1 MRISDWSSDV
11 CSSDLKRFAGKE
23 DACGFVRFAH
33 HCAVHPASGVSS
45 LDHLHPANAAATAPA
60 THGDRSASGGD
71 HRAKDR
77 LIGFATEASVETCDR
92 DVKIAAHIGS
102 SVFRYVAVGKVFH
115 RISLSTSSFLFVLSD
130 GRITSKYRC
139 R

>member
-45 LDHLHPANAAATAPA
+45 LEHLHPANAAATAPA

-77 LIGFATEASVETCDR
+77 LIGFATVASVEPQSEEDTSAFQTIMRNSYADLR
-92 DVKIAAHIGS
+92 LTKTQTPTHIYS
-102 SVFRYVAVGKVFH
+102 NEN
-115 RISLSTSSFLFVLSD
+115 
-130 GRITSKYRC
+130 
-139 R
+139 

>member
-1 MRISDWSSDV
+1 MIRRPPRSTRTDT
-11 CSSDLKRFAGKE
+11 LFPYTTLFRPGKE

-102 SVFRYVAVGKVFH
+102 SVFRYVAVE
-115 RISLSTSSFLFVLSD
+115 I
-130 GRITSKYRC
+130 GRAHV
-139 R
+139 

>member
-77 LIGFATEASVETCDR
+77 LIGFATEAYEIGRAACRARVCQYVE
-92 DVKIAAHIGS
+92 IQ
-102 SVFRYVAVGKVFH
+102 VG
-115 RISLSTSSFLFVLSD
+115 
-130 GRITSKYRC
+130 
-139 R
+139 